1 MSTSECHYVV
11 TGRWLSQP
19 LPAGGQSSP
28 VLVLGL
34 SYKAGTADWRKS
46 PSVAVTDRLLQMGAD
61 VRARE
66 P

>member
-1 MSTSECHYVV
+1 MALRNRCQRAVK
-11 TGRWLSQP
+11 G
-19 LPAGGQSSP
+19 SP